1 MSSETS
7 LAGLDLAVPAPPSSS
22 GEGSSDVVPPPAPPT
37 GSEKSKSARVSAPR
51 LSLGR
56 HGAPALEFSQTDT
69 TSDDVDAG
77 AIFTACIA
85 CICVLACLGGAIACT
100 VFTII
105 FLVDDEN
112 KSSCWDTT
120 GKAIWTYVIVRMV
133 LGCCSSQCIQ
143 TAQSQDVEQGTAAV
157 AAICSFMILFT
168 LFIYGGVVI
177 FANDV
182 CDGFKNTGLY
192 QMYYILYIIDV
203 VTNSLL
209 LSSFTPLIAKAFCGI
224 GQSEAGQPMTNTE
237 NPSVDTNAIKLAD

>member
-1 MSSETS
+1 MSSETAS
-7 LAGLDLAVPAPPSSS
+7 LDMAVPPPPSSS
-22 GEGSSDVVPPPAPPT
+22 GGGSSDVVPPPAPPT
-37 GSEKSKSARVSAPR
+37 GSARMSAPR

-56 HGAPALEFSQTDT
+56 HGAPQVDFGQTEDPSGDAGT
-69 TSDDVDAG
+69 LLAG
-77 AIFTACIA
+77 AIACLCA
-85 CICVLACLGGAIACT
+85 LACMGGAIACT

-133 LGCCSSQCIQ
+133 LGCCSSQCVQ
-143 TAQSQDVEQGTAAV
+143 TAQNQEVEQGTAAV
-157 AAICSFMILFT
+157 AAICSFMILLT
-168 LFIYGGVVI
+168 LFIYGGVVL

-203 VTNSLL
+203 ITNGLL
-209 LSSFTPLIAKAFCGI
+209 LCAIAPVITNACCGVAPPGAPREPI
-224 GQSEAGQPMTNTE
+224 TGQ
-237 NPSVDTNAIKLAD
+237 DDNAIKLAD